1 MFLWWRIPRRFYRAI
16 PSTFTVD
23 IVFCCALDSI
33 RFKPSRNFIRT
44 DSEMI
49 IISDK
54 KQKWRRVSR
63 GISCHGNRCA
73 WPWQRP
79 TTLPPPDWPS
89 QFLEIC
95 QSTCTDSLPWQR
107 PATPLI
113 DLVNSLKWANWLL
126 PRHQSAVSRRLEHV
140 SVDELHVRINMQM
153 RCLMKRYEAWNH
165 IDYSFD

>member
-79 TTLPPPDWPS
+79 TTLPPWLTFSIPWNLPIDLHRFVAMATASYPPDWPCQFFEMGQLTSATSSVGS
-89 QFLEIC
+89 Q
-95 QSTCTDSLPWQR
+95 S
-107 PATPLI
+107 
-113 DLVNSLKWANWLL
+113 
-126 PRHQSAVSRRLEHV
+126 SARARL
-140 SVDELHVRINMQM
+140 SWRAARSD
-153 RCLMKRYEAWNH
+153 
-165 IDYSFD
+165 

>member
-107 PATPLI
+107 PATPRLTLSILWNGPIDFCHVISRQSVVGSSTSQLTSCTFGLI
-113 DLVNSLKWANWLL
+113 CRWDV
-126 PRHQSAVSRRLEHV
+126 
-140 SVDELHVRINMQM
+140 
-153 RCLMKRYEAWNH
+153 
-165 IDYSFD
+165 